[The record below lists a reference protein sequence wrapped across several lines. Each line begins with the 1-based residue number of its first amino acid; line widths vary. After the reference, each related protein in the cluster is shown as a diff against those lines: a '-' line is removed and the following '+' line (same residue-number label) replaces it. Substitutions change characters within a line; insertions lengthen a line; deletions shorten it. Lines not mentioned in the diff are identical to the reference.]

1 MSIDFPNIDKK
12 MAVFS
17 ALSMDTTYDIGW
29 FYGRVHA
36 VFSMAYEYGRN
47 MAEIWMKYGKPLP
60 FIDNAID
67 EGQINGVAFPT
78 TPKKILVQLLF
89 FLAL

>member
-1 MSIDFPNIDKK
+1 MEK
-12 MAVFS
+12 
-17 ALSMDTTYDIGW
+17 
-29 FYGRVHA
+29 
-36 VFSMAYEYGRN
+36 
-47 MAEIWMKYGKPLP
+47 IWMKYGRSLS

>member
-1 MSIDFPNIDKK
+1 M
-12 MAVFS
+12 
-17 ALSMDTTYDIGW
+17 TYG
-29 FYGRVHA
+29 
-36 VFSMAYEYGRN
+36 YGRN
-47 MAEIWMKYGKPLP
+47 MEEIWKKYGRLILS
-60 FIDNAID
+60 IDNAID

>member
-1 MSIDFPNIDKK
+1 
-12 MAVFS
+12 
-17 ALSMDTTYDIGW
+17 MDMEEIWTK
-29 FYGRVHA
+29 YGR
-36 VFSMAYEYGRN
+36 SMEG
-47 MAEIWMKYGKPLP
+47 LSF

>member
-1 MSIDFPNIDKK
+1 MEK
-12 MAVFS
+12 
-17 ALSMDTTYDIGW
+17 
-29 FYGRVHA
+29 
-36 VFSMAYEYGRN
+36 
-47 MAEIWMKYGKPLP
+47 IWMKYGKPLP

-78 TPKKILVQLLF
+78 TPKKILVQLLL

>member
-1 MSIDFPNIDKK
+1 MH
-12 MAVFS
+12 
-17 ALSMDTTYDIGW
+17 AL
-29 FYGRVHA
+29 FFVAYG
-36 VFSMAYEYGRN
+36 YGRN
-47 MAEIWMKYGKPLP
+47 MDEIWKKYGRLIL

-78 TPKKILVQLLF
+78 TPKKILVQLLL

>member
-1 MSIDFPNIDKK
+1 
-12 MAVFS
+12 
-17 ALSMDTTYDIGW
+17 
-29 FYGRVHA
+29 
-36 VFSMAYEYGRN
+36 MAYGYGRN
-47 MAEIWMKYGKPLP
+47 MEEIWPEYGWSLP

-78 TPKKILVQLLF
+78 TPKKILVQLLL